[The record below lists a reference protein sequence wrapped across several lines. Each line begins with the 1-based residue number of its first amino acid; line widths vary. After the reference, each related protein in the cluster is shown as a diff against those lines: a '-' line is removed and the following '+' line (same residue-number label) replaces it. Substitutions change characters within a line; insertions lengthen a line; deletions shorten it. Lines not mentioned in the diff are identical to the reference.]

1 MANVIF
7 CVTFLFLSEIR
18 FLSHNFGYRYARK
31 AIKGCKDADHSLVS
45 KKILSQ
51 KTARWVGTQGK
62 IKLAKIQ
69 KHRHRELQ
77 TQNWKK
83 NLQPK
88 LEDFLNPWRVW
99 TAL

>member
-77 TQNWKK
+77 TQN
-83 NLQPK
+83 
-88 LEDFLNPWRVW
+88 
-99 TAL
+99 